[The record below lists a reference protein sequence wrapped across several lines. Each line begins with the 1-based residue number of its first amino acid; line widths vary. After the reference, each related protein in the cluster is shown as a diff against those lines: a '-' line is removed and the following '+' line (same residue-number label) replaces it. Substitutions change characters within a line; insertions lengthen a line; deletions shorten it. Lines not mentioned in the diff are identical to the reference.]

1 MLPYPFA
8 ENLPLRQP
16 SVATGCDR
24 RGGTLFL
31 ILMFIPVLLLLGG
44 YAINWAQLQL
54 VQTEM
59 QIATDTAARAANRVY
74 MTTGRLDLALDAAQG
89 VANKNLVSNKPLI
102 LRASDFD
109 LGVSARYGVDKR
121 YQFVPSNENVNA
133 LRLTVNKSSGSP
145 SGPVQLV
152 FPMLNVRGEVSMSRE
167 AISTQLELDIALVID
182 RSGSMAYSANEKAAF
197 PPNPK
202 AAVDGWAFGQRVP
215 DNSRWLDTVSA
226 VNVFLEELSNS
237 PHDEQVSLSTY
248 ADKGKADTELTNN
261 YDAILNAL
269 DPYSIRF
276 NSGGTNI
283 GDGLKAGVNSLVK
296 GKKSRPWATKV
307 LIVMT
312 DGIFNAGP
320 NPIGVS
326 ESIAKQ
332 GVMIFTVTFSNEA
345 NKKDMIR
352 VAEIG
357 GGKHFHANSSKDLVL
372 VFKEMAKMM
381 PTLLSQ

>member
-1 MLPYPFA
+1 
-8 ENLPLRQP
+8 
-16 SVATGCDR
+16 
-24 RGGTLFL
+24 
-31 ILMFIPVLLLLGG
+31 
-44 YAINWAQLQL
+44 
-54 VQTEM
+54 
-59 QIATDTAARAANRVY
+59 